1 MLKLDDI
8 HVHYG
13 SVAAVKGISFEVE
26 ENEIITLIGA
36 NGAGKTTTL
45 AAITGLHAPSS
56 GAILFEGERIDH
68 LPPEKI
74 NARGIAMVPEG
85 RRVFPQ
91 MTVLENLEMGA
102 YLRTNMARVRHDLEE
117 TYHHFPILRDRRKQ
131 LAGTMS
137 GGQQQMVA
145 MARALMSGPK
155 LLLMDEPS
163 LGLSPIMTQEIA
175 KIIKQLHQEHGRT
188 IVLVEQNAR
197 MALLLAKHAY
207 VMETGKIA
215 FSGLAEELRSDPKI
229 QETYLGA

>member
-1 MLKLDDI
+1 MLKLDNM
-8 HVHYG
+8 VSHYG
-13 SVAAVKGISFEVE
+13 TVEAVKGITIEVE
-26 ENEIITLIGA
+26 ENEIVTLIGS

-45 AAITGLHAPSS
+45 AAITGLHHPTS
-56 GAILFEGERIDH
+56 GAIYFEDERIDH
-68 LPPEKI
+68 LMPEEI

-102 YLRTNMARVRHDLEE
+102 YLRSNKARIRHDMEE
-117 TYHHFPILRDRRKQ
+117 IYHHFPILKERRKQ

-145 MARALMSGPK
+145 MGRALMSGPK
-155 LLLMDEPS
+155 MLLLDEPS

-197 MALLLAKHAY
+197 MALQLAKHAY
-207 VMETGKIA
+207 VMEVGKVA
-215 FSGLAEELRSDPKI
+215 FSGLAED
-229 QETYLGA
+229 

>member
-1 MLKLDDI
+1 MLKLDDVV
-8 HVHYG
+8 VHYG
-13 SVAAVKGISFEVE
+13 TVAAVKGISFEVD
-26 ENEIITLIGA
+26 ENEIVTLIGS

-45 AAITGLHAPSS
+45 AAITGLHQPSTGTIS
-56 GAILFEGERIDH
+56 FEGDRIDH
-68 LPPEKI
+68 LAPEKI
-74 NARGIAMVPEG
+74 NALGIAMVPEG

-91 MTVLENLEMGA
+91 MTVLENMEMGA
-102 YLRTNMARVRHDLEE
+102 YLRTNAARIRHDMEE
-117 TYHHFPILRDRRKQ
+117 IYHHFPILKERRSQ

-155 LLLMDEPS
+155 LLLLDEPS

-175 KIIKQLHQEHGRT
+175 KIIRDLHREHGRT

-197 MALLLAKHAY
+197 MALQLADHAF

-215 FSGLAEELRSDPKI
+215 FGGKADDLRHDAKI
-229 QETYLGA
+229 QETYLGV

>member
-13 SVAAVKGISFEVE
+13 TVAAVKGISFEVE
-26 ENEIITLIGA
+26 ENEVVTLIGA

-56 GAILFEGERIDH
+56 GSIWFDGDRIDH
-68 LPPEKI
+68 FLPEQI
-74 NARGIAMVPEG
+74 NALGIAMVPEG

-91 MTVLENLEMGA
+91 MTVLENMEMGA
-102 YLRTNMARVRHDLEE
+102 YLRTNAARVRHDMEE
-117 TYHHFPILRDRRKQ
+117 VLHHFPILKERRKQ

-155 LLLMDEPS
+155 LLLLDEPS

-197 MALLLAKHAY
+197 MALQLAKHAY

-215 FSGLAEELRSDPKI
+215 FSGLAEDLRSDPKI